1 MSIRGVVPA
10 VAAGAQGAQE
20 ARLRHVAQEFE
31 AILLTQVLMTMR
43 GRGEERGL
51 MGMGQADGV
60 VRDLYDEELG
70 RSLARAGG
78 IGLAAILVAALRDRT
93 RG

>member
-1 MSIRGVVPA
+1 MVPA

-31 AILLTQVLMTMR
+31 AILLAQMLKAMR
-43 GRGEERGL
+43 GRGEECRL
-51 MGMGQADGV
+51 IGMGQAEGV

-70 RSLARAGG
+70 RSVARAGG
-78 IGLAAILVAALRDRT
+78 IGLAAVLIAALRDRA